1 MERGVVVTRRIGM
14 PMQLALLALVAS
26 ATVILLRGGGF
37 GDRGQDVRQTSPVG
51 SKPSETVFA
60 PKTAAVIVNGVGIVS
75 AERYATLGKRS
86 TMDNPYGP
94 FGGGGTV
101 AAYAERVEL
110 VRKASAAVVV
120 EVLSIAPP
128 RLNSDDGGL
137 WIPGNGEA
145 LAVVQDVRVRVL
157 DRWGDKLSLPQEFD
171 LSVAGGQ
178 VQVTVT
184 AEQARAL
191 ELPQQAGPDGGK
203 PVPGVRPAPGPSKGG
218 TFLFSM
224 TPSIE
229 LRTGERSLLFVQR
242 GQLGWQGGGR
252 VGLYV
257 VGEGQGKFVVHGD
270 RVQSAERPTWSVAV
284 ESLKQEV
291 QRDLGTTAGSN

>member
-1 MERGVVVTRRIGM
+1 MDRGVVVTRRVRI
-14 PMQLALLALVAS
+14 PILLALLALIAS
-26 ATVILLRGGGF
+26 ATVISVRGGGS
-37 GDRGQDVRQTSPVG
+37 GGRGQDVRQSSPLTG
-51 SKPSETVFA
+51 KSTEPSSAPRLAATV
-60 PKTAAVIVNGVGIVS
+60 VNGVGVVS
-75 AERYATLGKRS
+75 AERYATPSARS

-101 AAYAERVEL
+101 AAYAERVDL
-110 VRKASAAVVV
+110 VRKAGAAVVV

-145 LAVVQDVRVRVL
+145 LAVVQDVRLRVL

-184 AEQARAL
+184 AEQAKAL
-191 ELPQQAGPDGGK
+191 EIPQQAGSDGGA
-203 PVPGVRPAPGPSKGG
+203 PLPGVRPAPGPSKGG

-224 TPSIE
+224 TPSLE

-257 VGEGQGKFVVHGD
+257 VGESQGKFVVQGD
-270 RVQSAERPTWSVAV
+270 RVQSAERPTWSVAA

-291 QRDLGTTAGSN
+291 QRDLGTAAG